1 MTYSKERLIMD
12 KHQNMKNT
20 TYLKKL
26 SAIVLATSLTAA
38 GTAATLPLVQSSAY
52 AASTSSSAKSVINVQ
67 VEGKAISA
75 KGMLSKSGSMLLPLK
90 DIAKTVGATVTYN
103 SKEHT
108 ATITKGKNKVSY
120 DLNQKDMVFVR
131 LNGSAV
137 GDSYDAS
144 VVKGT
149 TYVAIKAV
157 TEPFGY
163 RALWNNATRTV
174 NVTAAGMNDVEV
186 TGNKL
191 ESSTQNKY
199 TNFNIVYPVVSGL
212 ENEAAQ
218 TKINKALKAHSDQFL
233 TTMQKQVKEAGA
245 PANKDITYE
254 IDGGYKVTYNRNGV
268 ISFLL
273 TDYQYLGGAHG
284 DDILTSMTFSLKDGK
299 AIQLSDLLKSNSN
312 YSQDIKKLI
321 QTHIKKNA
329 DTEGLS
335 LEQFNDLS
343 KNSSKYLENYYLT
356 DSGFTIFFQK
366 YDIAPGAA
374 GNPKIDFTF
383 SQLLKSGTNPLSAYQ
398 S

>member
-1 MTYSKERLIMD
+1 MD

-75 KGMLSKSGSMLLPLK
+75 KGMLSKSGSTLLPLK

-120 DLNQKDMVFVR
+120 DLNQEDMVFVR

-321 QTHIKKNA
+321 QAHIKKNA

>member
-1 MTYSKERLIMD
+1 MD

>member
-1 MTYSKERLIMD
+1 MN
-12 KHQNMKNT
+12 KHQNIKNT

-75 KGMLSKSGSMLLPLK
+75 KGMLSKSGSTLLPLK

-163 RALWNNATRTV
+163 RALWNNSTRTV

-186 TGNKL
+186 TGTKL
-191 ESSTQNKY
+191 ESSVQNKY

-212 ENEAAQ
+212 DNEAAQ
-218 TKINKALKAHSDQFL
+218 TTINKALKAHANQFL
-233 TTMQKQVKEAGA
+233 TAMQKQVKEAGA
-245 PANKDITYE
+245 PANKDISYE
-254 IDGGYKVTYNRNGV
+254 VDGGYKVTYNRNGV

-284 DDILTSMTFSLKDGK
+284 DDVLTSMTFSLKDGK

-312 YSQDIKKLI
+312 YKQDIKKLI
-321 QTHIKKNA
+321 QTYIKKNA
-329 DTEGLS
+329 ETEGLS

-343 KNSSKYLENYYLT
+343 KSSSKYLENYYLT

>member
-75 KGMLSKSGSMLLPLK
+75 KGMLSKSGSTLLPLK

-120 DLNQKDMVFVR
+120 DLNQEDMVFVR

-321 QTHIKKNA
+321 QAHIKKNA

>member
-1 MTYSKERLIMD
+1 MD

-75 KGMLSKSGSMLLPLK
+75 KGMLSKSGSTLLPLK

>member
-1 MTYSKERLIMD
+1 MNQ
-12 KHQNMKNT
+12 HQNIKNT

-52 AASTSSSAKSVINVQ
+52 AASTSSSAKSAINVQ

-75 KGMLSKSGSMLLPLK
+75 KGILSKSGSTLLPLK

-103 SKEHT
+103 AKERT

-186 TGNKL
+186 TGSKL
-191 ESSTQNKY
+191 ESSIQNKY
-199 TNFNIVYPVVSGL
+199 TNVNIVYPVVSGL

-218 TKINKALKAHSDQFL
+218 TKINKALKAHFDQFV

-245 PANKDITYE
+245 PVNKDITYE

>member
-1 MTYSKERLIMD
+1 MD
-12 KHQNMKNT
+12 KYQNMKNT

-38 GTAATLPLVQSSAY
+38 GTATTLPLTQSSAY
-52 AASTSSSAKSVINVQ
+52 AASTSSSTKSVINVQ

-75 KGMLSKSGSMLLPLK
+75 KGMLSKSGSTLLPLK
-90 DIAKTVGATVTYN
+90 DIAKTVGATITYD
-103 SKEHT
+103 SKAHT

-120 DLNQKDMVFVR
+120 DLNDKDSVFVR

-163 RALWNNATRTV
+163 RALWNNSTRTV

-186 TGNKL
+186 TGAKL
-191 ESSTQNKY
+191 ESSIQNKY
-199 TNFNIVYPVVSGL
+199 TNVNIVYPVVSGV

-218 TKINKALKAHSDQFL
+218 TAINKALKAHYDKFL

-245 PANKDITYE
+245 PTNKDMFYE

-284 DDILTSMTFSLKDGK
+284 DNILTGMTFSLKDGK
-299 AIQLSDLLKSNSN
+299 AIQLSDLLKSNKN
-312 YSQDIKKLI
+312 YSQDIQKLI

-329 DTEGLS
+329 NTEGLS

-343 KNSSKYLENYYLT
+343 KKSSEYLDNYYLT

-374 GNPKIDFTF
+374 GNPQIDFTF

>member
-1 MTYSKERLIMD
+1 MD

-38 GTAATLPLVQSSAY
+38 GTAATLPFTQSSAY

-75 KGMLSKSGSMLLPLK
+75 KGMLSKSGSTLLPLK
-90 DIAKTVGATVTYN
+90 DIAKTVGATITYD
-103 SKEHT
+103 SKAHT

-120 DLNQKDMVFVR
+120 DLNDQNGVFVR

-144 VVKGT
+144 VIKGT

-186 TGNKL
+186 TGTKL
-191 ESSTQNKY
+191 VSSIQNKY
-199 TNFNIVYPVVSGL
+199 TNVNIVYPVVSGV
-212 ENEAAQ
+212 ENKAAQ
-218 TKINKALKAHSDQFL
+218 TAINKALKAHYDTFL
-233 TTMQKQVKEAGA
+233 TTMEKQVKEAGA
-245 PANKDITYE
+245 PTNKDMIYE

-284 DDILTSMTFSLKDGK
+284 DNILTSMTFSLKDGK
-299 AIQLSDLLKSNSN
+299 AIKLDDLLKSNKN

-321 QTHIKKNA
+321 QAHIKKNA
-329 DTEGLS
+329 NTEGLS

-343 KNSSKYLENYYLT
+343 KSSSKYLDNYYLT
-356 DSGFTIFFQK
+356 DSGVTIFFQK

-374 GNPKIDFTF
+374 GNPEVEFTF